1 MDMVS
6 PGAADAIAILL
17 EDGEVLYALLAE
29 KCGGREACDAG
40 AKDGDG
46 GRPQSGRRRAAHR
59 PADCSHQPESTR
71 PGWLFNPT
79 KGLDQTRKAFD
90 FFLLESME
98 EEWVRILQQS
108 SLLWH

>member
-79 KGLDQTRKAFD
+79 KGLDRTRK
-90 FFLLESME
+90 LLISFYSRA
-98 EEWVRILQQS
+98 WRKNG
-108 SLLWH
+108 